1 MTYKAR
7 CGHVASLHSQDLW
20 SFYLLGSLLTAN
32 RFTWCSAVQLEKAQG
47 QFARWQQLSKSNP
60 DRKRLE
66 GEIDD
71 ECRSIAWQ
79 VRCAAG
85 L

>member
-1 MTYKAR
+1 M
-7 CGHVASLHSQDLW
+7 
-20 SFYLLGSLLTAN
+20 
-32 RFTWCSAVQLEKAQG
+32 QLEKAQG
-47 QFARWQQLSKSNP
+47 QFARWQQLSKSNL

-85 L
+85 LKGLCNWVAGSAYSSTC

>member
-1 MTYKAR
+1 M
-7 CGHVASLHSQDLW
+7 QM
-20 SFYLLGSLLTAN
+20 
-32 RFTWCSAVQLEKAQG
+32 EKAQA
-47 QFARWQQLSKSNP
+47 QFTRWQQLSKGNP

-79 VRCAAG
+79 ARVKCAVGTSRSVHHVRLGNYGSASGDAG
-85 L
+85 G

>member
-1 MTYKAR
+1 M
-7 CGHVASLHSQDLW
+7 QM
-20 SFYLLGSLLTAN
+20 
-32 RFTWCSAVQLEKAQG
+32 EKAQA
-47 QFARWQQLSKSNP
+47 QFTRWQQLSKGNP

-79 VRCAAG
+79 VRREVSNGSSRSVHRVHLLTLALPSGDAG
-85 L
+85 